1 MNLDSMYLD
10 ISASHIRVVK
20 LPVWSWDAK
29 KENPER
35 LERIGTLWTS
45 RCSCSRP
52 RRALILQM
60 IPTNPNLISFGRSI
74 QWFCLSG
81 G

>member
-1 MNLDSMYLD
+1 MNFNVFEHFCFTYF
-10 ISASHIRVVK
+10 RVVK
-20 LPVWSWDAK
+20 LPAWSWDAE

-35 LERIGTLWTS
+35 LDRIGRLWTS
-45 RCSCSRP
+45 RCSCGRP

-60 IPTNPNLISFGRSI
+60 IPTNSNLISFRRNT

-81 G
+81 Q